1 MSDDNLEGAP
11 GAVASVVR
19 SVLDYAATPWKFF
32 GLMLLALFAFGGVM
46 TYVEREAIA
55 TYVLKSLK
63 SPKLDMK
70 NGQKVLVRVVRE
82 SRAKYGI
89 LWSVDLH
96 NNLQTVVNTADYS
109 GDPLKSIEIGYTWP
123 IISVGSNI
131 KIAAAL
137 MNGQSICF
145 DPNDSNET
153 PHQSMAKEGVKWICA
168 TSIPNGLGAWVGL
181 MHIMWIDKPDQ
192 YVEQAALRALA
203 EASSE
208 LTIR

>member
-1 MSDDNLEGAP
+1 MNDENLEGAP
-11 GAVASVVR
+11 GAAASIVS
-19 SVLDYAATPWKFF
+19 SVLTYAASPWQFA
-32 GLMLLALFAFGGVM
+32 GLVLLAVLTFGGVM

-70 NGQKVLVRVVRE
+70 NGQKVLTRVVRE
-82 SRAKYGI
+82 SRAKFGI

-96 NNLQTVVNTADYS
+96 NNLQTVVNTTDFS
-109 GDPLKSIEIGYTWP
+109 GENLKSIDIGYTWP

-145 DPNDSNET
+145 DPADSNEV
-153 PHQSMAKEGVKWICA
+153 PHQTMSKDGVKWICA

>member
-1 MSDDNLEGAP
+1 MSDENLEGAP

-19 SVLDYAATPWKFF
+19 SVLDYAASPWQFA
-32 GLMLLALFAFGGVM
+32 GLVFLGLLAFCGVM

-63 SPKLDMK
+63 SPRLDLK
-70 NGQKVLVRVVRE
+70 NGQKVLTRVVRE
-82 SRAKYGI
+82 SRAKFGI

-96 NNLQTVVNTADYS
+96 NNLQTVVNTTDFS
-109 GDPLKSIEIGYTWP
+109 GENLKSIDIGLTWP

-145 DPNDSNET
+145 DPNDSNEV
-153 PHQSMAKEGVKWICA
+153 PHQTMAKDGVKWICA

-181 MHIMWIDKPDQ
+181 MHIMWIEKPDQ

-208 LTIR
+208 LTVR